1 MGEFINTVNGKN
13 VVNDISSIMQ
23 KDPLMIALLPRYK
36 LIIFYFCIV
45 LYCLNLANSWL
56 EIATVCSPKE
66 FHGYPGTLDTKTPNL
81 SAAQQRAEFNLCII
95 VLSRRSAR

>member
-13 VVNDISSIMQ
+13 VVNDISSIRQ

-45 LYCLNLANSWL
+45 LYCLNLASSWL
-56 EIATVCSPKE
+56 EIATVYNPKE
-66 FHGYPGTLDTKTPNL
+66 FHGYPGTLDTKTPH
-81 SAAQQRAEFNLCII
+81 RI
-95 VLSRRSAR
+95 SARHSNEPSLISA